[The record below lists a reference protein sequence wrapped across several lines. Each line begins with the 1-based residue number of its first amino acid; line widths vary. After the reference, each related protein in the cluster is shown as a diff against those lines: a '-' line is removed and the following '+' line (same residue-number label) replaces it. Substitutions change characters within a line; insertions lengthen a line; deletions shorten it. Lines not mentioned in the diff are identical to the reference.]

1 MNGAFTPKL
10 IKNLKSAMK
19 AKHAGSA
26 LRQMEKDTA
35 VVGNNRV
42 DNVLAKLSDKNL
54 ALQSNGDD
62 QEKAPDVVMEK
73 SSGRRIYPQIT
84 SADSTKIKGAYEY
97 LLKSDAGRQQI
108 LDNSG
113 SSSTVEEA
121 DSYNLNKLINLKNIY
136 GMDAIKGVRDHY
148 KLQRKNN

>member
-10 IKNLKSAMK
+10 IKNLKGAMK

-26 LRQMEKDTA
+26 LRKLEKDTA

-42 DNVLAKLSDKNL
+42 DNVLM
-54 ALQSNGDD
+54 QNGND
-62 QEKAPDVVMEK
+62 QEKLPNVVMEK

-148 KLQRKNN
+148 KLQRKK